1 MKWKQCGSRKILH
14 WQLLEFLCHLLTN
27 AWWLSLT
34 IIRSYFVWRIQTVI
48 STAIVSLLLRINNQ
62 NDMIDNAIRIVR
74 ETEDVSLEIE
84 RELARNR
91 EKINASR
98 EKVSLRCIRIFWV
111 EICHGMPRN
120 QWCDCAIPDDARIL
134 LRKNLHVEF
143 FSVMLCLNRLITGH
157 LNHSSYLIL
166 QVGVFSGVT
175 DSARRVLTSMARRD
189 VKQRFILAFI
199 AAVLIIAIAVTIYYT
214 TQKNKK

>member
-1 MKWKQCGSRKILH
+1 
-14 WQLLEFLCHLLTN
+14 
-27 AWWLSLT
+27 
-34 IIRSYFVWRIQTVI
+34 
-48 STAIVSLLLRINNQ
+48 
-62 NDMIDNAIRIVR
+62 
-74 ETEDVSLEIE
+74 
-84 RELARNR
+84 
-91 EKINASR
+91 
-98 EKVSLRCIRIFWV
+98 
-111 EICHGMPRN
+111 
-120 QWCDCAIPDDARIL
+120 
-134 LRKNLHVEF
+134 
-143 FSVMLCLNRLITGH
+143 MLCLNRLIPGH

>member
-1 MKWKQCGSRKILH
+1 MQCGSRKILH
-14 WQLLEFLCHLLTN
+14 WQLLEFLCHLPTI
-27 AWWLSLT
+27 AWWLWLT
-34 IIRSYFVWRIQTVI
+34 PIVTRSYFIWRIQTVI

-111 EICHGMPRN
+111 EIWHGMPRN

-134 LRKNLHVEF
+134 LRIICTWN
-143 FSVMLCLNRLITGH
+143 FSLWCCAWTALSLVTWIT
-157 LNHSSYLIL
+157 LRTS
-166 QVGVFSGVT
+166 FCRSGC
-175 DSARRVLTSMARRD
+175 SQASQIARD
-189 VKQRFILAFI
+189 VCWPLWRGEMWSSALS
-199 AAVLIIAIAVTIYYT
+199 
-214 TQKNKK
+214 